1 MSLPALYE
9 LVGQHRELE
18 RLAGSDEVDEQTL
31 RDTLEGLEGSIQL
44 KAQSCAAMVANL
56 SAWAMTIDG
65 AAQRLSE
72 RAEKVHKRAE
82 WLRAY
87 LLVNM
92 QQAGITKIETPE
104 LVASIRKNPASV
116 QIADGAVLPER
127 FMVPSPPTP
136 PPRPDKKAIGA
147 ALKAGEDVPGCSLVQ
162 SERLEI
168 K

>member
-9 LVGQHRELE
+9 LVGQHRELV
-18 RLAGSDEVDEQTL
+18 RLAESDEFDEQAM

-92 QQAGITKIETPE
+92 QQAGISKIETAE

-127 FMVPSPPTP
+127 FMVPSPPPP
-136 PPRPDKKAIGA
+136 PPRPDKRLIMV
-147 ALKAGEDVPGCSLVQ
+147 ALKSGEDVPGCSL
-162 SERLEI
+162 SESVRLEI
-168 K
+168 R